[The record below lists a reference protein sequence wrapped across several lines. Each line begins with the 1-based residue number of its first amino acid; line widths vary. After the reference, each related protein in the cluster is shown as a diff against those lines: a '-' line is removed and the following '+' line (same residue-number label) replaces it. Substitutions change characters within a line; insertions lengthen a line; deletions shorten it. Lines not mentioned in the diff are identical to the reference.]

1 MYVEKLSYREVSDIF
16 NITKAV
22 VGNLV
27 KAHKEGNS
35 KVNKLG
41 VKQLNQSAKLKATVK
56 SVDKMINRKQHIW
69 NT

>member
-1 MYVEKLSYREVSDIF
+1 MYVEKLSYREVSDRF